1 MSGQRES
8 TLYGSSK
15 HDSVMRWVLPCKIWN
30 SVSMTSF
37 QGANFCRIFH
47 PVMAKRA
54 EAPSY
59 ISKDGL
65 EDLTPHSFARASKK
79 FLCKL
84 AQDPCDIVPAWKICS
99 CTCRPQYFLWPSY
112 VMSLLVV

>member
-37 QGANFCRIFH
+37 QGAFLTGQRCHAWHQNFS
-47 PVMAKRA
+47 
-54 EAPSY
+54 SY

-65 EDLTPHSFARASKK
+65 EDLTPHSFTRASKK

-84 AQDPCDIVPAWKICS
+84 AQDLVTS
-99 CTCRPQYFLWPSY
+99 FLHGKFAAA
-112 VMSLLVV
+112 LVDHSIFFGPLM